1 MEKSHKSPPG
11 MKNTIP
17 VKYNIVLKNSNC
29 LHFQLF
35 VYNLPII
42 MILRLVLV
50 ISLIQTCLSD
60 PQFFHLPTATLEN
73 RLANG
78 DPKCP
83 IVAPQDPASCGGRTS
98 QCWSPGVRD
107 TDCPGH
113 GLCCYDGCANVCG
126 GGPAPPPPPPPPP
139 RVIPVPHPPPVVV
152 VPR

>member
-1 MEKSHKSPPG
+1 
-11 MKNTIP
+11 
-17 VKYNIVLKNSNC
+17 
-29 LHFQLF
+29 
-35 VYNLPII
+35 
-42 MILRLVLV
+42 MILRLALLAL
-50 ISLIQTCLSD
+50 SLFQTCLSE

-83 IVAPQDPASCGGRTS
+83 IVAPRDPASCGGRTS

-113 GLCCYDGCANVCG
+113 GLCCYDGCANICG
-126 GGPAPPPPPPPPP
+126 GAPAPPPPPPPP
-139 RVIPVPHPPPVVV
+139 RVVPVPPPVPVVV